1 MNRLLWMGTGALLI
15 VCVPVVVQSV
25 TGPFGLWWLGRA
37 TGVLAYG
44 ALWLS
49 TFFGVLVSSKGA
61 GGLLERGTIID
72 LHRGWSSMAL
82 AATVLHILLIIAN
95 THSGV
100 NPLAAILP
108 QMSTVMT
115 GAITLG
121 TVSFWGI
128 LAISLSTTFM
138 NRIPNI
144 VWRGIHASAF
154 GTYVLALSHSLLS
167 RPETNPNWGWSL
179 YISTSALLLGAVIQ
193 RLLVAFTATSMARE
207 LRHSRTTPHNSDL

>member
-1 MNRLLWMGTGALLI
+1 MNRLLWMGSGALLV
-15 VCVPVVVQSV
+15 VCGPVVAQSV

-44 ALWLS
+44 ALWLA

-61 GGLLERGTIID
+61 GGLLDRATIIG
-72 LHRGWSSMAL
+72 LHRGWSAMAL
-82 AATVLHILLIIAN
+82 AATLLHILLIVGN
-95 THSGV
+95 SHSGV

-108 QMSTVMT
+108 QMSSIMT

-121 TVSFWGI
+121 TVSFWGV
-128 LAISLSTTFM
+128 LAITLSTTFM

-154 GTYVLALSHSLLS
+154 GTYILALAHSLLS
-167 RPETNPNWGWSL
+167 RPETNANWGWSL

-193 RLLVAFTATSMARE
+193 RLLVAYTATSIAKE
-207 LRHSRTTPHNSDL
+207 PTNVITT